1 MNLTNRHIYLF
12 SIVLYLL
19 LQLFFLDRVT
29 NIWIDEPWYA
39 NTSFNFSQGKGLV
52 DTAVGSAGG
61 GIFNFLYPLGLG
73 IFFKAFGTSLV
84 TARLFSVLVGLIAL
98 LGIIQILRSL
108 RLDNKFVFF
117 GSLIYTFCS
126 VNYIVFRTAR
136 PEALEVGLIIWG
148 LYFLILGFIK
158 SQNQSY
164 FWSGLIA
171 SASFLCHPNATIYIF
186 LFFATVLSISVS
198 QSKFSFISYFLLGG
212 SITLLAF
219 ILYIAFFFQESI
231 PAFIERVM
239 YRSAGGSE
247 SFFESVWENLSQ
259 FVQLYTLGIKR
270 ILVFLVELGVL
281 IWGLFYFRK
290 DKVLFIVSSIGLSS
304 FLMGILFLRPF
315 STRGFVAI
323 LIFSLIALSLIISKI
338 QFSKQDKLSMALL
351 VIFGLYFLN
360 NFTGNLYL
368 IHRDYKNTSYSY
380 VDSEID
386 RIVPDRTK
394 VVTLLNFWF
403 PLKNNTIY
411 HSYKRWHTT
420 SYNDFD
426 DLLNSGDVEYA
437 VISDYLSK
445 NGTATSGRDEEPGV
459 YKAKKEYYD
468 KVRNFAELNGER
480 IKTIKTNNYG
490 NIEVWKMNNKTKP
503 VSLIE

>member
-1 MNLTNRHIYLF
+1 MNFTNRNIYLF
-12 SIVLYLL
+12 SIGLYLL

-39 NTSFNFSQGKGLV
+39 NTSYNFSQGKGLI
-52 DTAVGSAGG
+52 DTAVGSAAD

-84 TARLFSVLVGLIAL
+84 TARLFSVIVGLIAL
-98 LGIIQILRSL
+98 LGIIQILRTL
-108 RLDNKFVFF
+108 KLDNKFVLF
-117 GSLIYTFCS
+117 GSLIYIFCS
-126 VNYIVFRTAR
+126 VNYIVYRTAR
-136 PEALEVGLIIWG
+136 PEALEVALIIWG
-148 LYFLILGFIK
+148 LYFLIFGFIK
-158 SQNQSY
+158 SRNQPY

-171 SASFLCHPNATIYIF
+171 SASFLCHPNAAIYIF
-186 LFFATVLSISVS
+186 LFFVTVLAISIFQKKS
-198 QSKFSFISYFLLGG
+198 SFISYFLVGG
-212 SITLLAF
+212 SVTLLAF
-219 ILYIAFFFQESI
+219 VLYIAFFFQESI
-231 PAFIERVM
+231 WAFAERVM
-239 YRSAGGSE
+239 YRSAGGSG
-247 SFFESVWENLSQ
+247 SFLGSVWKNLSE

-315 STRGFVAI
+315 STRGFVTV
-323 LIFSLIALSLIISKI
+323 LVFSLIALSLIISKI
-338 QFSKQDKLSMALL
+338 QFSKQNKLSMALL
-351 VIFGLYFLN
+351 VICGLYFLN

-368 IHRDYKNTSYSY
+368 IHRDYKSTSYSY
-380 VDSEID
+380 VDREID

-420 SYNDFD
+420 PYNDFD

-437 VISDYLSK
+437 VISDYLSM
-445 NGTATSGRDEEPGV
+445 NGTATSGRNEDPGV

-468 KVRNFAELNGER
+468 KVRNFAELNGR
-480 IKTIKTNNYG
+480 PLQTIKTNNYG
-490 NIEVWKMNNKTKP
+490 DIEIWKINRKIKS
-503 VSLIE
+503 VSLEE